1 MSRVTCAPLAGL
13 DGTGRTILSPAGM
26 IDATVSRRDA
36 CEALG
41 PPAKRRCALGED
53 TSISLRIEL
62 GSDTLLGPGKAA
74 LLSGIR
80 DTGSIAAGRRMG
92 MSYKRAWYL
101 IDTLNKAFQEPL
113 VSASKGGRRGGGAV
127 LTSTGDAILDS
138 YLRMERLASEAVAG
152 ELDLLASL
160 MKADS

>member
-1 MSRVTCAPLAGL
+1 M
-13 DGTGRTILSPAGM
+13 
-26 IDATVSRRDA
+26 
-36 CEALG
+36 
-41 PPAKRRCALGED
+41 GED
-53 TSISLRIEL
+53 TSITLRIEL

-80 DTGSIAAGRRMG
+80 DTGSIAAAGRRMG

-127 LTSTGDAILDS
+127 LTGTGDAILDS

-160 MKADS
+160 MKPAP

>member
-1 MSRVTCAPLAGL
+1 MTWTHLG
-13 DGTGRTILSPAGM
+13 GTKRTILSLAEM
-26 IDATVSRRDA
+26 IDDAVSRRDA
-36 CEALG
+36 GEALG
-41 PPAKRRCALGED
+41 PPSKRRCALGED

-80 DTGSIAAGRRMG
+80 DTGSIAAAGRRMG

-113 VSASKGGRRGGGAV
+113 ISASKGGRRGGGAI
-127 LTSTGDAILDS
+127 LTSTGDAILES
-138 YLRMERLASEAVAG
+138 YLRMEQLASEAAAG

-160 MKADS
+160 LKPDS

>member
-1 MSRVTCAPLAGL
+1 MRGTCLGGTKRGILSLAGML
-13 DGTGRTILSPAGM
+13 D
-26 IDATVSRRDA
+26 DAVSRRDA

-41 PPAKRRCALGED
+41 SPSRRWALGED

-62 GSDTLLGPGKAA
+62 GSDTLLGPGKVA

-80 DTGSIAAGRRMG
+80 DTGSIAAAGRRMG

-113 VSASKGGRRGGGAV
+113 VSASKGGRSGGGAT
-127 LTSTGDAILDS
+127 LTNTGTAILES

-160 MKADS
+160 MKPDS

>member
-1 MSRVTCAPLAGL
+1 
-13 DGTGRTILSPAGM
+13 M
-26 IDATVSRRDA
+26 IDEAVSRRDA

-53 TSISLRIEL
+53 TGISLRIEL

-80 DTGSIAAGRRMG
+80 DTGSIAAAGRRMG

-113 VSASKGGRRGGGAV
+113 VSASKGGRSGGGAT
-127 LTSTGDAILDS
+127 LTNTGTAILES

-160 MKADS
+160 MKPDS

>member
-1 MSRVTCAPLAGL
+1 M
-13 DGTGRTILSPAGM
+13 
-26 IDATVSRRDA
+26 
-36 CEALG
+36 
-41 PPAKRRCALGED
+41 GED

-62 GSDTLLGPGKAA
+62 GSDTLLGPGKVA

-80 DTGSIAAGRRMG
+80 DTGSIAAAGRRMG

-113 VSASKGGRRGGGAV
+113 VSASKGGRRGGGAT
-127 LTSTGDAILDS
+127 LTSTGNAILES

-160 MKADS
+160 MKPDS